1 MEEYK
6 TNTDILISNI
16 NKLNI
21 AESQIINVYN
31 LFVKIFYY
39 NNHSRLNNN
48 LKTNNTIYL
57 ITNKYKE
64 ALDFNNIIKQDK
76 LESNIVNKVNFN
88 NEYIVYIKTL
98 NSLDQ
103 IINKTIIIVT
113 NLNLYI
119 ILLNEKSLCNYKIL
133 KKLKLNLS
141 ISLNKNDVFFCYYR
155 NLSKD
160 IHDLYDI
167 VFIHNYNIYYNNLNN
182 HLLLSLEQIN
192 INKFISKFIS
202 NTLFDKDYFI
212 KYSNVV
218 KIECNIYSNDI
229 VYILT
234 SKGLLFCY
242 SIEIKEI
249 VNIINLSNVFSNIIL
264 NTINSNEDTLFK
276 KNNLNLNHNCFN
288 YFIQSQKG
296 IIFDYLCIH
305 NNKNYLMLLYS
316 TDEDNYSFCFNK
328 VKILFNIEI
337 ISQKI
342 NICLKYSEF
351 NCNNKYNRVL
361 SINENNNNSYDKLI
375 MFEYYKCIDIISTIA
390 IISIGY
396 FICSLT
402 TNKSISIYI
411 LNKKLKFV
419 SIISIYINKLFK
431 SNEIVLKLDIKHFNI
446 NKKEYKI
453 FLYVTTN
460 YKTIIYEFINVNNN
474 DVKEYLKKRHENKAN
489 IQYIYKNISNKIK
502 GYLEQNI
509 IDNLEEVNYLF
520 INDVCLIIQ
529 FKELI
534 FNASI
539 INLTFRNYMS
549 NCLNQSDIKD
559 NNNNNNNN
567 SLYLYNYIKSKFDL
581 KEELINDVNYLAN
594 ILFKN
599 QIEEFETILNNIIRT
614 SINKLEEEKIY
625 SNKLDNILTYLN
637 SNYNE
642 IYN

>member
-502 GYLEQNI
+502 GYLEQNK